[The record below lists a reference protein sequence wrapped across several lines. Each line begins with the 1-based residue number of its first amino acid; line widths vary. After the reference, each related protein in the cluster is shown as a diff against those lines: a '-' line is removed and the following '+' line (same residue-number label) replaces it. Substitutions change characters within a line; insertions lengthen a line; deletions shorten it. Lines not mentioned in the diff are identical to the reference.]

1 MTHLLLFSQENA
13 EYYIKVMKK
22 IQEKGLKFVTEERQR
37 LKKLINSGKISEEKK
52 KEQEARLNVVTQ
64 FRQSDNEWT
73 EL

>member
-64 FRQSDNEWT
+64 FRQSDNDWT
-73 EL
+73 VL